1 MGNLILDDLDLYSD
15 LLSSVGTHDKDR
27 PLLPIECSDMIV
39 RLKEETG
46 ESWEQLSKRL
56 GLGKKRK
63 IKTSSA
69 PPDTA
74 QIKLFEKLQN
84 LSRKNAYALGWGRTG
99 DGKIGFTIGCLVA
112 SLPDKDAHDIIL
124 SAVLASQDTDKP
136 ILKTDVINICD
147 RVRGSPEKPVEEIIE
162 YVLKI
167 KPVTEILHKIG
178 ISPYT
183 DFLVKF
189 NQILSEKQISSKE
202 LLTKLIHKIFKN
214 NEISSIYLS
223 KSNTLWFTLEPEKFQ
238 ELEKKW
244 KAENKPVTN
253 FFNDILTEAMKNE

>member
-1 MGNLILDDLDLYSD
+1 MSGLILDDLDLYSD

-27 PLLPIECSDMIV
+27 PLTPIECSDLIV

-69 PPDTA
+69 PPSTA

-124 SAVLASQDTDKP
+124 DAVLASQETDKP
-136 ILKTDVINICD
+136 ILKTDVLDICN
-147 RVRGSPEKPVEEIIE
+147 RVRNSPEKPAEEIIE
-162 YVLKI
+162 DVLKY
-167 KPVTEILHKIG
+167 KPVMEHIYKIG
-178 ISPYT
+178 ITPYT
-183 DFLVKF
+183 DFLIKF

-202 LLTKLIHKIFKN
+202 LLTKLLHSVFKN
-214 NEISSIYLS
+214 DEIVSIYLS
-223 KSNTLWFTLEPEKFQ
+223 KSDTLWLTLEAEKFKD
-238 ELEKKW
+238 LEKKW
-244 KAENKPVTN
+244 KTERKPVTR
-253 FFNDILTEAMKNE
+253 FFNEIFIEAMEND

>member
-1 MGNLILDDLDLYSD
+1 MSGLILDDLDLYSD

-27 PLLPIECSDMIV
+27 PLTPIECSDLIV

-69 PPDTA
+69 PPDTT

-124 SAVLASQDTDKP
+124 DAVLASQETDKP
-136 ILKTDVINICD
+136 ILKTDVLDICN
-147 RVRGSPEKPVEEIIE
+147 RVRNSPEKPAEEIVEDVLE
-162 YVLKI
+162 Y
-167 KPVTEILHKIG
+167 KPVMEHFYKIG
-178 ISPYT
+178 VTPQA
-183 DFLVKF
+183 DFFIKF
-189 NQILSEKQISSKE
+189 DQILSEKQISSKE
-202 LLTKLIHKIFKN
+202 LLTKLIHSRFKN
-214 NEISSIYLS
+214 NEIKSVYLS
-223 KSNTLWFTLEPEKFQ
+223 KSNTLWITLEADNFK

-244 KAENKPVTN
+244 KAERKPVTR
-253 FFNDILTEAMKNE
+253 FFNEIFIEAMEND

>member
-1 MGNLILDDLDLYSD
+1 MSGLILDDLDLYSD

-27 PLLPIECSDMIV
+27 PLTPIECSDLIV

-69 PPDTA
+69 PPSTA
-74 QIKLFEKLQN
+74 QIKLFANLQN

-99 DGKIGFTIGCLVA
+99 DGKVGFTIGCLVA
-112 SLPDKDAHDIIL
+112 RLADKDAHDIIL
-124 SAVLASQDTDKP
+124 DAALASQETDKP
-136 ILKTDVINICD
+136 ILKTDVLDICN
-147 RVRGSPEKPVEEIIE
+147 RVRNSPEKPAEEIVE
-162 YVLKI
+162 DVLKY
-167 KPVTEILHKIG
+167 KPVMEHFYKIG
-178 ISPYT
+178 VTPQA
-183 DFLVKF
+183 DFFIKF
-189 NQILSEKQISSKE
+189 DQILSEKQISSKE

>member
-1 MGNLILDDLDLYSD
+1 MCASILDDLDVYSD
-15 LLSSVGTHDKDR
+15 LLSSVGTNDKDR
-27 PLLPIECSDMIV
+27 PLTPIECSDLIV

-63 IKTSSA
+63 VKTSRA
-69 PPDTA
+69 PPDTT
-74 QIKLFEKLQN
+74 QIKLFEKLQD
-84 LSRKNAYALGWGRTG
+84 LSRKNAYALGWGRSG

-112 SLPDKDAHDIIL
+112 GLEDKNAHDIIL
-124 SAVLASQDTDKP
+124 DAVLASQETDKP
-136 ILKTDVINICD
+136 ILKTDVQDICN
-147 RVRGSPEKPVEEIIE
+147 RVRNSPEKPAKEIIKH
-162 YVLKI
+162 VLEI
-167 KPVTEILHKIG
+167 MPVTTHLHKIG
-178 ISPYT
+178 ITPNPG
-183 DFLVKF
+183 FLIKF

-202 LLTKLIHKIFKN
+202 LLTKLIHSRFKN
-214 NEISSIYLS
+214 NEIESIYLS
-223 KSNTLWFTLEPEKFQ
+223 QSNTLWFTLEPEKFQ